1 MTSYKKYKSATGVEY
16 NFYVSVDGSEYL
28 VSFNGPG
35 AILIVSDPKMAK
47 AIEASVHYKSKK
59 VVLAGVVGKQ
69 EAGEEEKPYAGDAFP
84 DVKNMG
90 DAVEVLTTKYGV
102 EESEIARKAQVLA
115 KAEELGV
122 KFPNYK

>member
-59 VVLAGVVGKQ
+59 VVLAGVVGEQ
-69 EAGEEEKPYAGDAFP
+69 DAGEEEKPYAGDAFP

-122 KFPNYK
+122 KFPNYR

>member
-47 AIEASVHYKSKK
+47 AIEASVHYKSRKII
-59 VVLAGVVGKQ
+59 LASVVGEQ
-69 EAGEEEKPYAGDAFP
+69 ASQDDETPTIGDAFP

-102 EESEIARKAQVLA
+102 GESEIARKAQVLA

-122 KFPNYK
+122 IFPNYK

>member
-28 VSFNGPG
+28 VSLNGPG

-47 AIEASVHYKSKK
+47 AIEASVHYKSRKII
-59 VVLAGVVGKQ
+59 LASVVGEQ
-69 EAGEEEKPYAGDAFP
+69 ASQDDETPTIGDAFP

-122 KFPNYK
+122 IFPNYK